1 MQHVLTPYA
10 MPIEPF
16 VWWEGAFTDQELD
29 WLQERAIQAEQQA
42 QVGGG
47 PQGDDLARIRRSKV
61 SWLNK
66 SQDTAWVFEKLA
78 DVVSS
83 LNAQFYRFDL
93 TGFGEPMQLTHYD
106 QSEHGMYGWHQDYGG
121 RISPSRKLSVVVQLT
136 DPAQYEGG
144 NLQVM
149 TGSEPQTVRKQRGL
163 VTVFPAYTL
172 HQVTPV
178 TQGTRQS
185 LVAWISGPA
194 FR

>member
-1 MQHVLTPYA
+1 LCVKSVSSVSRYC
-10 MPIEPF
+10 
-16 VWWEGAFTDQELD
+16 VC
-29 WLQERAIQAEQQA
+29 
-42 QVGGG
+42 VGGLSVDHVEQT
-47 PQGDDLARIRRSKV
+47 PLSLYAIHAPLQSRFTQV

-66 SQDTAWVFEKLA
+66 TPETAWVFEKLA
-78 DVVSS
+78 HAASS
-83 LNAQFYRFDL
+83 LNAEYYRFDL
-93 TGFGEPMQLTHYD
+93 TGFGEAMQLTNYN

-121 RISPSRKLSVVVQLT
+121 NNSPSRKLSLVLQLT

-149 TGSEPQTVRKQRGL
+149 TGGEPKNVRKQRGL
-163 VTVFPAYTL
+163 ITAFPAYTL

-185 LVAWISGPA
+185 LVAWISGPP